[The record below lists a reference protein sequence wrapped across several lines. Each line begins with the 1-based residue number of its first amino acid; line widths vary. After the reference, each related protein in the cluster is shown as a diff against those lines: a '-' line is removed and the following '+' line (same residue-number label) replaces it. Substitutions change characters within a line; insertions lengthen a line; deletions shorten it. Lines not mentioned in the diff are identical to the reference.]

1 MERSK
6 YLKKIKRIVVKIGSS
21 SITLAEGGLDLANM
35 KKFTSE
41 IFQLVKE
48 EIEVIIVTSGAIA
61 AGLQYLGIKIR
72 PKDMASLQS
81 AAAVGQ
87 VELMRT
93 YSDLLAKNSL
103 KIGQILLT
111 QEDTTKRK
119 QYLNIKNTIE
129 NLLKLRV
136 IPLIN
141 ENDSVAV
148 EEIKFGDNDRLAAL
162 VASLTEADLL
172 VLLTD
177 IEGLYDK
184 NPLMHKDA
192 KLISFVGKIT
202 PEVEELAGGIG
213 SPFGLGGMVSKIKAA
228 RICSFSGISM
238 VIACSKTKDVLKK
251 IVSFEPVGTFFA
263 PRTGKKVKS
272 IKRWIAFGVQTKGSI
287 YLDRGAEEAVESQG
301 KSVLPVGIVEVEGSF
316 NKGDTLK
323 VYSID
328 KRLIAKGI
336 SNFSDEDINNI
347 KGKKEKQILEEFG
360 SDMCCEVIHRDSLVV
375 FEEHEEEG

>member
-21 SITLAEGGLDLANM
+21 SLTLKEGGLDIVNM

-41 IFQLVKE
+41 ISGLVKS
-48 EIEVIIVTSGAIA
+48 EIEVVIVTSGAIA
-61 AGLQYLGIKIR
+61 AGLQYLGIHVR
-72 PKDMASLQS
+72 PKDIASLQA

-93 YSDLLAKNSL
+93 YGDMLAENNL

-129 NLLKLRV
+129 NLLKLGV
-136 IPLIN
+136 VPLIN

-162 VASLTEADLL
+162 VASLTETDLL

-184 NPLMHKDA
+184 NPQFHKDA
-192 KLISFVGKIT
+192 KLISFVGRIT
-202 PEVEELAGGIG
+202 PEIEELAGGIG

-228 RICSFSGISM
+228 RICSFSNIPM
-238 VIACSKTKDVLKK
+238 VIACSKTKDVLRK
-251 IVSFEPVGTFFA
+251 IINFESVGTFFA

-272 IKRWIAFGVQTKGSI
+272 VKRWIAFGMQTKGSI
-287 YLDRGAEEAVESQG
+287 YLDRGAEEAVENQG
-301 KSVLPVGIVEVEGSF
+301 KSILPVGIVKVEGSF

-323 VYSID
+323 VYSVD

-336 SNFSDEDINNI
+336 SNFSDGDIDNI

-375 FEEHEEEG
+375 FGEQKEKS